1 MPLAI
6 RQLAGRDVDAVVAV
20 WNRALTRDLTTT
32 GRFLGLLGDPDLWP
46 RDSGLFVATQGE
58 SPVGFVRAIVRR
70 MPNDQVGLEP
80 NEGWVPV
87 IAVDPDH
94 QRQGVGTALLNLAL
108 SWLREHHRKH
118 VWVCGSTGSAP
129 GYVFPGVDKEAYPG
143 ALAMFKRA
151 GFRVHHEPVCMSR
164 DLYGWNAADYA
175 AALGPM
181 PADIRIQPLSPSTVP
196 EFLAFMAESFPGD
209 WNLAARAK
217 VRAGLLGEVLIAL
230 QADKVVGYCQ
240 WEGEHFGPFGVNPQM
255 RNRKLGARLFI
266 EAVERIRAADG
277 RNAWFNWAD
286 DDAARF
292 YARFGLK
299 AMRHF
304 AILDKDL

>member
-1 MPLAI
+1 MPAAV
-6 RQLAGRDVDAVVAV
+6 RQLAGRDVDAVVAI
-20 WNRALTRDLTTT
+20 WNRALTRDPTTT

-46 RDSGLFVATQGE
+46 QDSGLLVATHGDR
-58 SPVGFVRAIVRR
+58 PIGFIRAIVRR

-80 NEGWVPV
+80 NEGWIPV

-94 QRQGVGTALLNLAL
+94 QRKGVGTALLNAALA
-108 SWLREHHRKH
+108 WLREHGRKH

-129 GYVFPGVDKEAYPG
+129 GYVFPGVDQDAYPA
-143 ALAMFKRA
+143 ALALFKKA
-151 GFRVHHEPVCMSR
+151 GFRVHHEPICMSR
-164 DLYGWNAADYA
+164 DLYDWSAADYA

-196 EFLAFMAESFPGD
+196 EFLAFMAEGFPGD

-230 QADKVVGYCQ
+230 QGARVVGYCQ
-240 WEGEHFGPFGVNPQM
+240 WEGEHFGPFGVSPLM

-277 RNAWFNWAD
+277 RSAWFNWAD

-299 AMRHF
+299 AMRRF
-304 AILDKDL
+304 AILDKEL